1 MARGWQS
8 VPGCTGIVALVRGL
22 LARHWVRFGI
32 VGGAASVC
40 YFVLGLLFV
49 SVLGLPTLAGNA
61 LAYALSF
68 IVSYLGQCLW
78 TFRAAEAGAGIATH
92 RTMLPRFAATQAVG
106 LCCNSAIVWLLVNM
120 GVPYAWAMPVA
131 VLLVPVMVYMLCK
144 VWVFKKQASFA
155 PSAPESSEPDN
166 SEPERSAPQNFGPG
180 QPPVQ
185 QAATPHPARNED
197 KA

>member
-1 MARGWQS
+1 M
-8 VPGCTGIVALVRGL
+8 
-22 LARHWVRFGI
+22 RFGI

-106 LCCNSAIVWLLVNM
+106 LCCNSAIVWLLM
-120 GVPYAWAMPVA
+120 QLGVPYAWAMPVA
-131 VLLVPVMVYMLCK
+131 VLLVPVMVYLLCK
-144 VWVFKKQASFA
+144 YWVFRH
-155 PSAPESSEPDN
+155 SAGME
-166 SEPERSAPQNFGPG
+166 
-180 QPPVQ
+180 
-185 QAATPHPARNED
+185 QAARPASQAASSDHPPTSKE
-197 KA
+197 KP

>member
-1 MARGWQS
+1 MASGWQGM
-8 VPGCTGIVALVRGL
+8 PGVAGIAALVRSI
-22 LARHWVRFGI
+22 LARRWVRFGI
-32 VGGAASVC
+32 VGGAASVS
-40 YFVLGLLFV
+40 YFLLGLLFV
-49 SVLGLPTLAGNA
+49 SMLGLPTLAGNA

-78 TFRAAEAGAGIATH
+78 TFRAVDAGAGIATH

-106 LCCNSAIVWLLVNM
+106 LCCNSAIVWLLMKV

-144 VWVFKKQASFA
+144 AWVFNKQASFVQSGA
-155 PSAPESSEPDN
+155 
-166 SEPERSAPQNFGPG
+166 G
-180 QPPVQ
+180 QPPLHQPVHQ
-185 QAATPHPARNED
+185 PGHQPGPHNTAHNPVKNED

>member
-1 MARGWQS
+1 MRAEAAVARGWQS

-22 LARHWVRFGI
+22 LARRWVRFGI

-40 YFVLGLLFV
+40 YFVLGLMFV

-155 PSAPESSEPDN
+155 PPAP
-166 SEPERSAPQNFGPG
+166 PQWFLLPS
-180 QPPVQ
+180 
-185 QAATPHPARNED
+185 PAFLSLKGSR
-197 KA
+197 

>member
-1 MARGWQS
+1 MASGWQS
-8 VPGCTGIVALVRGL
+8 ILGCTAIAALVRGV
-22 LARHWVRFGI
+22 LAKRWVRFGI
-32 VGGAASVC
+32 VGGAASVS
-40 YFVLGLLFV
+40 YFLLGLLFV

-78 TFRAAEAGAGIATH
+78 TFRAADAGAGIATH

-106 LCCNSAIVWLLVNM
+106 LCCNSAIVWLLM
-120 GVPYAWAMPVA
+120 QLGVPYAWAMPVA

-144 VWVFKKQASFA
+144 VWVFKKQTSFVQ
-155 PSAPESSEPDN
+155 SES
-166 SEPERSAPQNFGPG
+166 G
-180 QPPVQ
+180 QPRPAQAGAQ
-185 QAATPHPARNED
+185 QPAVNNPAGNED

>member
-1 MARGWQS
+1 MVSGWQA
-8 VPGCTGIVALVRGL
+8 VPGFRWLVDLVRGL
-22 LARHWVRFGI
+22 LARRWVRFGI
-32 VGGAASVC
+32 VGGAASVS
-40 YFVLGLLFV
+40 YFLLGLLFV
-49 SVLGLPTLAGNA
+49 NMAGLPTLVGNA

-106 LCCNSAIVWLLVNM
+106 LCCNSAIVWLLMQM

-144 VWVFKKQASFA
+144 VWVFKKQASFVQ
-155 PSAPESSEPDN
+155 PEQRQPQ
-166 SEPERSAPQNFGPG
+166 PELAGA
-180 QPPVQ
+180 Q
-185 QAATPHPARNED
+185 QTADPHPAGNED

>member
-1 MARGWQS
+1 MASGWQC
-8 VPGCTGIVALVRGL
+8 VPGCAGIAALVRGM
-22 LARHWVRFGI
+22 LARRWVRFGI
-32 VGGAASVC
+32 VGGAASVS
-40 YFVLGLLFV
+40 YFL
-49 SVLGLPTLAGNA
+49 LGLPTLAGNA

-106 LCCNSAIVWLLVNM
+106 LCCNSVIVWLLMQM

-131 VLLVPVMVYMLCK
+131 VLLVPVMVYMLCR

-155 PSAPESSEPDN
+155 P
-166 SEPERSAPQNFGPG
+166 SAPQNFGPG

-185 QAATPHPARNED
+185 QAAVSHPARNED

>member
-1 MARGWQS
+1 MNSGGLKAPGWS
-8 VPGCTGIVALVRGL
+8 DLAGVLRRL
-22 LARHWVRFGI
+22 LARRWLRFGI

-144 VWVFKKQASFA
+144 VWVFKKQTSFVQ
-155 PSAPESSEPDN
+155 SES
-166 SEPERSAPQNFGPG
+166 G
-180 QPPVQ
+180 QPRPEQAEAQ
-185 QAATPHPARNED
+185 QPAVHHPAGNED

>member
-1 MARGWQS
+1 MASGWQNI
-8 VPGCTGIVALVRGL
+8 PGCTATVALVRGI
-22 LARHWVRFGI
+22 LAKRWVRFGI
-32 VGGAASVC
+32 VGGAASVS
-40 YFVLGLLFV
+40 YFLLGLLFV

-78 TFRAAEAGAGIATH
+78 TFRAAVAGAGIATH

-106 LCCNSAIVWLLVNM
+106 LCCNSAIVWLLM
-120 GVPYAWAMPVA
+120 QLGVPYAWAMPVA

-144 VWVFKKQASFA
+144 VWVFKKQTSFVQ
-155 PSAPESSEPDN
+155 SES
-166 SEPERSAPQNFGPG
+166 G
-180 QPPVQ
+180 QPRPEQAEAQQPAVHHPVC
-185 QAATPHPARNED
+185 HED

>member
-1 MARGWQS
+1 MGSGGQGQPCCA
-8 VPGCTGIVALVRGL
+8 GIAALVRGI
-22 LARHWVRFGI
+22 LARRWVRFGI
-32 VGGAASVC
+32 VGGAASVS
-40 YFVLGLLFV
+40 YFALGLLFV
-49 SVLGLPTLAGNA
+49 NVLGLPTLVGNA

-78 TFRAAEAGAGIATH
+78 TFRAADAGAGIATH

-106 LCCNSAIVWLLVNM
+106 LCCNSVIVWLLMQM

-131 VLLVPVMVYMLCK
+131 VLLVPVMVYMLCR

-155 PSAPESSEPDN
+155 P
-166 SEPERSAPQNFGPG
+166 SAPQNFGPG

-185 QAATPHPARNED
+185 QAAVSHPARNED

>member
-1 MARGWQS
+1 MASGWQNI
-8 VPGCTGIVALVRGL
+8 PGCTATVALVRGI
-22 LARHWVRFGI
+22 LAKRWVRFGI
-32 VGGAASVC
+32 VGGAASVS
-40 YFVLGLLFV
+40 YFLLGLLFV

-78 TFRAAEAGAGIATH
+78 TFRAADAGAGIATH

-106 LCCNSAIVWLLVNM
+106 LCCNSAIVWLLMQV

-131 VLLVPVMVYMLCK
+131 VLLVPVMVYILCK
-144 VWVFKKQASFA
+144 VWVFKKQASFVQPGPTQPGA
-155 PSAPESSEPDN
+155 GQTPVQPSAER
-166 SEPERSAPQNFGPG
+166 RSAS
-180 QPPVQ
+180 
-185 QAATPHPARNED
+185 NED

>member
-1 MARGWQS
+1 MASGWQS
-8 VPGCTGIVALVRGL
+8 IPGCTATVALVRGI
-22 LARHWVRFGI
+22 LAKRWVRFGI
-32 VGGAASVC
+32 VGGAASVS
-40 YFVLGLLFV
+40 YFLLGLLFV

-78 TFRAAEAGAGIATH
+78 TFRAADAGAGIATH

-106 LCCNSAIVWLLVNM
+106 LCCNSAIVWLLMQV

-131 VLLVPVMVYMLCK
+131 VLTVPVMVYVLCK
-144 VWVFKKQASFA
+144 VWVFRTQASFA
-155 PSAPESSEPDN
+155 PA
-166 SEPERSAPQNFGPG
+166 GTG
-180 QPPVQ
+180 QSPAQ
-185 QAATPHPARNED
+185 QTSTPHTARNED